1 MKLANEIAILGE
13 VLQIDESDFAKKLG
27 VSLETINNWK
37 FERTGIE
44 LANLEKVYSFAYEN
58 KISLNSIYEQ
68 LLKEEHEK
76 DNNIILFHGAKKSF
90 SMPIDFFANSK
101 TNNDFGIGFYLGETF
116 EQAANYI
123 SVINQNFVYCFKLN
137 LDGLKTYKFSVNN
150 EWMITIAYF
159 RGWLK
164 DYKDSPL
171 IQDLINKVSDYDV
184 IIAPIADNRMFDI
197 IAEFVGNEITDEQCQ
212 HALAATNLGYQYV
225 LKTSKTLSNIELLK
239 EMFVCQ
245 KEKDD
250 CLKSR
255 ASLTNSGSQK
265 VKVARIQY
273 KNQGRYIEE
282 ILK

>member
-1 MKLANEIAILGE
+1 MNLTNEITIIGE
-13 VLQIDESDFAKKLG
+13 VLQLDESDFAKKLG
-27 VSLETINNWK
+27 VSLETVNNWK
-37 FERTGIE
+37 FGRTSIE
-44 LANLEKVYSFAYEN
+44 LANLEKIYSFAYEN
-58 KISLNSIYEQ
+58 KISLNGIYEL
-68 LLKEEHEK
+68 LLKEENEK
-76 DNNIILFHGAKKSF
+76 DNNIILFHGAKRSF

-101 TNNDFGIGFYLGETF
+101 PTNDFGIGFYLCETF

-123 SVINQNFVYCFKLN
+123 SVINRNFVYCFKLN
-137 LDGLKTYKFSVNN
+137 LDGLKTYKFSVDN
-150 EWMITIAYF
+150 ERMIAIAYF
-159 RGWLK
+159 RGWLN

-171 IQDLINKVSDYDV
+171 IQNLINKLLDYDV

-197 IAEFVGNEITDEQCQ
+197 IAEFVENEITDEQCQ

-225 LKTSKTLSNIELLK
+225 LKTSQSLSNIELLK

-250 CLKSR
+250 CLKNR